1 MKKYGVTFQVRLGSF
16 RLKISPYTVFSISY
30 LAYLVS
36 DNQIKDTKGLIMFA
50 EERLGENR
58 VRFIE
63 DNIYDLWWLAV
74 KLGNTYQKESTAALV
89 LWGPLECFPG
99 MCETPESIA
108 KLAVRLLE
116 GSDGAVADF
125 CCGDG
130 SFLLEAV
137 NRERVLHIS
146 ALKAMRRSG
155 KWLQSGWN

>member
-1 MKKYGVTFQVRLGSF
+1 MLEKNLIELKVQEYGHIEKYGVTFQVRLGSF
-16 RLKISPYTVFSISY
+16 RLKYPHIRFSVY
-30 LAYLVS
+30 LIWHILLV
-36 DNQIKDTKGLIMFA
+36 IIRLRTRRGLIMFA

-108 KLAVRLLE
+108 
-116 GSDGAVADF
+116 
-125 CCGDG
+125 
-130 SFLLEAV
+130 
-137 NRERVLHIS
+137 N
-146 ALKAMRRSG
+146 
-155 KWLQSGWN
+155 WQSGF